1 MAVYE
6 HISTTETDHSRHPP
20 TLKKRNMED
29 PANIIDLVELL
40 DELADHYAGDSM
52 DFFESNDLRKD
63 DDKILVSIFYALAD
77 WYSLEEGEDLNPYSF
92 DLYMIYD
99 ELAVLFEN
107 SSKMTTS
114 NGSAVQKKPYDPN

>member
-1 MAVYE
+1 
-6 HISTTETDHSRHPP
+6 
-20 TLKKRNMED
+20 
-29 PANIIDLVELL
+29 
-40 DELADHYAGDSM
+40 M